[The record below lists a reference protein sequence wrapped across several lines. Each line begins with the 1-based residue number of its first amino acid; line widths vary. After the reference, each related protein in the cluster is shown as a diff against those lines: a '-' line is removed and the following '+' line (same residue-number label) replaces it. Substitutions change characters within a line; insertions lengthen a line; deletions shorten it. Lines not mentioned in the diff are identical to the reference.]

1 MFLYSCHKF
10 VCPTIYMYKEKEG
23 GKIMV
28 LETVN
33 ENLCV
38 NKLIATKKDI
48 IMVEGDMI
56 VPDSKPDILNTICTS
71 GVVCIYK
78 KEVLE
83 DKVRIDGNINTYIMY
98 LADDTQDKVRGINT
112 SLDFSE
118 ILSVPNAKE
127 GMESVIQAKLKSI
140 ECKVINGRKVGI
152 KATLEVEV
160 KIYDKEDIQIV
171 NNIQNAEGIQM
182 LKEDLKVNSLV
193 GMGENKIYTKDNI
206 SIDNIDNLAEILKT
220 DIAIVDKDVKV
231 SYNKILAKAEA
242 RVKIMYLTE
251 DNRVNSIDAKIPI
264 VGFIDIANVTE
275 ENICDLDYE
284 IKNMIIKPNATEEH
298 SIYIELEIGVV
309 AIVYEEKQINLIQDL
324 YSPYEN
330 LECNK
335 KKITTITNKQTRKE
349 IKQIREKIEL
359 EGMENKNIIDVDV
372 CPVIEKQDNLSNRIV
387 YSGSLEINFVLSNQ
401 DLQME
406 VRNAKLPFE
415 YMVDGVE
422 DAENVNSKLEMEVAN
437 QDFIIQDG
445 GVISSNVDLV
455 MNNDMYRS
463 TNMNIMNEI
472 QTNGEREEEDY
483 SLILYI
489 VKKGDTL
496 WQIAKRYGSTI
507 DDIVRTN
514 GIEDPNKITVGQ
526 KLFIPR
532 YVKTGMMYA

>member
-1 MFLYSCHKF
+1 
-10 VCPTIYMYKEKEG
+10 
-23 GKIMV
+23 MV

-38 NKLIATKKDI
+38 NKLIAAKKDI
-48 IMVEGDMI
+48 IMVEGDII

-78 KEVLE
+78 KEVLDE
-83 DKVRIDGNINTYIMY
+83 KVRIDGNINTYIMY
-98 LADDTQDKVRGINT
+98 FADDTQDKVRGINT

-118 ILSVPNAKE
+118 VIQVQNTQE
-127 GMESVIQAKLKSI
+127 GMEAVIQTKLKSI

-152 KATLEVEV
+152 KATLEVDV
-160 KIYDKEDIQIV
+160 KIYSKEEVEII

-182 LKEDLKVNSLV
+182 LKEDLRVNSLV

-206 SIDNIDNLAEILKT
+206 SIDNIDTLAEILKT
-220 DIAIVDKDVKV
+220 DLSIVDRDVKV

-242 RVKIMYLTE
+242 RAKIMYLTE
-251 DNRVNSIDAKIPI
+251 DNRVNSIESKIPI
-264 VGFIDIANVTE
+264 VGFIDIPNVTE

-284 IKNMIIKPNATEEH
+284 IKNMIIKPNPSEEH
-298 SIYIELEIGVV
+298 SIYIELEIGVS

-324 YSPYEN
+324 YSPCEN
-330 LECNK
+330 LEFNK

-349 IKQIREKIEL
+349 IKQIREKIEV
-359 EGMENKNIIDVDV
+359 EGINNKNIIDVDV
-372 CPVIEKQDNLSNRIV
+372 NPVIEKQESSASRIV
-387 YSGSLEINFVLSNQ
+387 YTGNLEINFLLSNQ
-401 DLQME
+401 ELQMD
-406 VRNAKLPFE
+406 VRSAKIPFE
-415 YMVDGVE
+415 YTVDGVD
-422 DAENVNSKLEMEVAN
+422 DAENTNSRLEMEVSN
-437 QDFIIQDG
+437 NDFIVQEG
-445 GVISSNVDLV
+445 GVVTSNVDLV

-472 QTNGEREEEDY
+472 QTNGEREAEDY

-489 VKKGDTL
+489 VKKGDTI
-496 WQIAKRYGSTI
+496 WKIAKRYGSTI

-514 GIEDPNKITVGQ
+514 GIEDANRINIGQ

-532 YVKTGMMYA
+532 YVKTGITYA